1 MIIEN
6 VLNNN
11 AAQVLDDDGRSYVI
25 TGSGVAFQKKQ
36 GDKIETSKIEKQY
49 ILQPYNDEI
58 ITMYQDFS
66 AEEIEAVERSLE

>member
-1 MIIEN
+1 MIIEK

-36 GDKIETSKIEKQY
+36 G
-49 ILQPYNDEI
+49 
-58 ITMYQDFS
+58 
-66 AEEIEAVERSLE
+66 